1 MTEKERRFCREYA
14 VDRNARAAA
23 IRAGYSP
30 ATARNAWEWLR
41 TGNKRF
47 RPEIWRVIMGQ
58 GETVG
63 EAADAAKPAGGQEIT
78 MERVMQE
85 YARIAFASI
94 ADIKEI
100 RQQLEG
106 SDNAAAIA
114 SVKFK
119 SGASTTDCDVHM
131 YDKMKALD
139 VLRQHLGMAPAEE
152 MSQDGMPRIIAFPD
166 GSVEIGEGRGI
177 RE

>member
-1 MTEKERRFCREYA
+1 MEKRFCREYPI
-14 VDRNARAAA
+14 DRNARAAA
-23 IRAGYSP
+23 LRAGYSQ
-30 ATARNAWEWLR
+30 ATARKAEGWLKE
-41 TGNKRF
+41 GGEGFKR
-47 RPEIWRVIMGQ
+47 EIWRAVCGQ
-58 GETVG
+58 EEGWN
-63 EAADAAKPAGGQEIT
+63 EADKVAQTGGDQEIT
-78 MERVMQE
+78 IERVMQE

-106 SDNAAAIA
+106 SENAAAIA

-139 VLRQHLGMAPAEE
+139 VLRQHLGMMSVEE
-152 MSQDGMPRIIAFPD
+152 PRQDGMPRIIAFPD
-166 GSVEIGEGRGI
+166 GSVEIGRKEGLGS